1 MDEVKAQEIWRVRS
15 RHLIRW
21 MVGEILAIIGLYY
34 LAIKLEMPGAS
45 LENAKANAWAFLY
58 FFLVGLWILVPLSVS
73 RAENGS
79 MIADFARARW
89 RLRRRGSAN
98 NYSSDTYITERR
110 YNLNNAY
117 DSTMLGV
124 DTVFSIFS
132 ILWMLIT
139 LIPNMIMWA
148 ACQIKN
154 IICYGIVMVPFP
166 FTTFYWYI
174 KSRDKKDA
182 LTIGIGVVVL
192 LAFLFGVFGI
202 EWIAVLFMK

>member
-1 MDEVKAQEIWRVRS
+1 MDELKAQEIWRVRR

-21 MVGEILAIIGLYY
+21 MVGEVLAICGLYY

-45 LENAKANAWAFLY
+45 LETAKANVWTFVYIFLI
-58 FFLVGLWILVPLSVS
+58 GLWILVPLSVS

-79 MIADFARARW
+79 LIADFARTRW
-89 RLRRRGSAN
+89 QIRRRGSRN
-98 NYSSDTYITERR
+98 NYYLDNDIASRR

-117 DSTMLGV
+117 DSTVLGV

-132 ILWMLIT
+132 ILWLLIT
-139 LIPNMIMWA
+139 MIPNMIMWI

-154 IICYGIVMVPFP
+154 MICYGIVMVPFP

-174 KSRDKKDA
+174 KSCNKKDV
-182 LTIGIGVVVL
+182 LTIGIGVVMLV
-192 LAFLFGVFGI
+192 AFLVGVFALP
-202 EWIAVLFMK
+202 WIVG